1 MPEVMTIEQAA
12 EYLRLPKKTLV
23 VWVREGLIPGIKIGR
38 LWRFSQRQLLKWVE
52 DHASDEEED
61 RLLAEA
67 TQRAYEDPDNQERF
81 TLDEVKASLGR

>member
-1 MPEVMTIEQAA
+1 MTIEQAA
-12 EYLRLPKKTLV
+12 EYLQLPKNTLAA
-23 VWVREGLIPGIKIGR
+23 WVREGLVPAVKIGR
-38 LWRFSQRQLLKWVE
+38 LWRFSRRQLLAWVE
-52 DHASDEEED
+52 ALASDEEED